1 MNRAQKRRQQKLAKT
16 AAKNEMHRPPTL
28 ARGQAEGGV
37 STYDLQGLIQKGIQV
52 HQAGQ
57 LPEAEAIYRQIL
69 DIEPDHADANH
80 LLGVIADQV
89 GRHEIA
95 VQLISKAIKKNPID
109 AAYHCNLGNA
119 LHELG
124 RLDEAVASYRKALG
138 INPNYLRI
146 AFGVGL
152 MWNPVIVVAA
162 YLALGVAVYVARAL
176 YPAYVVADQ
185 GETAS
190 EATPNNDDNRAPDR
204 LAA

>member
-1 MNRAQKRRQQKLAKT
+1 LRCSGHHPASIAGSQTGVIDVPSKTPLFNRSDT
-16 AAKNEMHRPPTL
+16 
-28 ARGQAEGGV
+28 
-37 STYDLQGLIQKGIQV
+37 
-52 HQAGQ
+52 
-57 LPEAEAIYRQIL
+57 
-69 DIEPDHADANH
+69 
-80 LLGVIADQV
+80 LLGVCE
-89 GRHEIA
+89 G
-95 VQLISKAIKKNPID
+95 
-109 AAYHCNLGNA
+109 LGT
-119 LHELG
+119 
-124 RLDEAVASYRKALG
+124 DLG